1 MGQVNARLSKSFLTD
16 DALTVTITA
25 NDILH
30 TGYTYFNAYGDRV
43 YSEATRYYDSQRIG
57 LQLSYKF
64 NATKS
69 KYKGTG
75 AGQSE
80 KNRL

>member
-1 MGQVNARLSKSFLTD
+1 M
-16 DALTVTITA
+16 VTKH
-25 NDILH
+25 N
-30 TGYTYFNAYGDRV
+30 
-43 YSEATRYYDSQRIG
+43 DSQRIG
-57 LQLSYKF
+57 LHLSYKL

>member
-1 MGQVNARLSKSFLTD
+1 MSTSYHLKQGELINVDAYTRLRTIPYWLT
-16 DALTVTITA
+16 LTCMVTKH
-25 NDILH
+25 N
-30 TGYTYFNAYGDRV
+30 
-43 YSEATRYYDSQRIG
+43 DSQRIG
-57 LQLSYKF
+57 IQLSYKF

-80 KNRL
+80 KSRL

>member
-1 MGQVNARLSKSFLTD
+1 MGQVNARLSKSFLKD
-16 DALTVTITA
+16 DALTVTATA

-30 TGYTYFNAYGDRV
+30 TGYTYFNAYGDHV
-43 YSEATRYYDSQRIG
+43 YSESTRYYDNQRIG

-80 KNRL
+80 KSRL